1 MHARTISD
9 DWLINAVH
17 RWLVEAV
24 FVAYA
29 LVLVYMS
36 FVPFDFTRTPHW
48 GTAER
53 EFLGLGRGP
62 LSLPDILAN
71 LALYVPLGVLGF
83 TAGRRRGWGRLSST
97 AVSLMFAAGLSFL
110 VEQGQRWVIVRVS
123 TWADVTANTLGCF
136 VGIMLAGLAE
146 RQVRWVLSRARWAAP
161 RNWWLTLGK
170 AAVCVVLVVQ
180 LRPYDVVDDVF
191 HTAINTVRHADVSPL
206 ARWQGLDEAVARDVK
221 VGLRRGMYELPRA
234 QCEYALDQAASV
246 AAYAAIVVLIAV
258 GLAPRFASRG
268 LLYLWA
274 GFVVT
279 SLAAMVTGIRIFLIS
294 YGLDTAH
301 FFSSVAAWPI
311 GCAIA
316 HGILRHDASL
326 RGTSGGTAGGPQAP
340 DHPDRVASRRAVSA
354 GPWPALAVALVLMTC
369 LAYELVP
376 FDFGTADPRANL
388 PAADRR
394 ICLVPMM
401 AHFHARPN
409 IAFFDLSGDLVR
421 YSALGACLALILRRK
436 TSWPWRRQLAATFV
450 AVPAVA
456 TAMETAHLFMATR
469 QTDTTT
475 LILAAVGAFGGAVA
489 VRWVYD
495 FRASVM
501 TQEVEDLLTTQL
513 IEGETFKPLPEVR
526 RTIKEAGAAGDER
539 ER

>member
-17 RWLVEAV
+17 RWLVEAA

-36 FVPFDFTRTPHW
+36 FVPFDFARTPHW

-83 TAGRRRGWGRLSST
+83 AAGRRRGWGRLSST

-146 RQVRWVLSRARWAAP
+146 RQVRRVLSRARWAAP

-180 LRPYDVVDDVF
+180 LRPYDVVVDVF
-191 HTAINTVRHADVSPL
+191 HTAVNTIRHADVSPL
-206 ARWQGLDEAVARDVK
+206 ARWQGLEEEVAHDVR
-221 VGLRRGMYELPRA
+221 VGLRHGMYELPRA
-234 QCEYALDQAASV
+234 QWEYVLDQAASV

-279 SLAAMVTGIRIFLIS
+279 SLAAMVTVIRIFLIS

-316 HGILRHDASL
+316 HGILRRDPL
-326 RGTSGGTAGGPQAP
+326 PRGAFDVIRQAP
-340 DHPDRVASRRAVSA
+340 GLPERIETRRAVSA

-369 LAYELVP
+369 LAYELAP

-421 YSALGACLALILRRK
+421 YSAFGACLALILRRK
-436 TSWPWRRQLAATFV
+436 TSWRWRRQLAATFV
-450 AVPAVA
+450 AVLAIA

-513 IEGETFKPLPEVR
+513 IEGETFKPLPEMRKTVNE
-526 RTIKEAGAAGDER
+526 TGAARQER
-539 ER
+539 ETEG